1 MKKFIAM
8 LLVLVMAMSFAA
20 CGASEPAET
29 PAEPSETTP
38 AEPSETTPSE
48 PAFDPLQKAEGTM
61 TYAEY
66 AAAALES
73 PVVVEC
79 FVQGNQS
86 WWDNKITVYAQDPD
100 GAYFLYEMACSE
112 EDAAKLVKGTK
123 IKVTGYKAE
132 WSGELEIIDSTFE
145 ILEGNWVAEA
155 QDVTELLG
163 SDELINQQNKFV
175 SFKGLT
181 VENIEYKNGE
191 PGDDIYVT
199 FGYNGAS
206 YDFCVERY
214 LTGPETEVYAAVGAL
229 KAGDVVNV
237 EGFLYWYNGANTH
250 ITSVTPAA

>member
-20 CGASEPAET
+20 CGA
-29 PAEPSETTP
+29 
-38 AEPSETTPSE
+38 SE

-86 WWDNKITVYAQDPD
+86 WWDNKITVYAQDKD
-100 GAYFLYEMACSE
+100 GAYFIYEMACAE
-112 EDAAKLVKGTK
+112 ADAAKLVPGTK
-123 IKVTGYKAE
+123 IKVKGYKGE
-132 WSGELEIIDSTFE
+132 WAGEVEIMDGTFE
-145 ILEGNWVAEA
+145 FAGDTKYVAEPVDA
-155 QDVTELLG
+155 TAWLG
-163 SDELINQQNKFV
+163 TDELIKHQNQLAV
-175 SFKGLT
+175 FKGMT
-181 VENIEYKNGE
+181 VEAIEYKNGE

-199 FGYNGAS
+199 VSKDGNK

-214 LTGPETEVYAAVGAL
+214 LTGPETEVYQTVGAL
-229 KAGDVVNV
+229 AVGDKVDVT
-237 EGFLYWYNGANTH
+237 GFIYWYEGVNTH
-250 ITSVTPAA
+250 ITGISK